1 MRTTKNS
8 PLQREREFKS
18 EDMVWTRIYY
28 GREVMERILDTID
41 VKRALHQRFFIRY
54 TLRAAMAGVIICLM
68 YIFAYG
74 IKTDLGR
81 DFNPALAKYLMSLN
95 FSMALAF
102 IYFTNSE
109 LLTSNFMY
117 FTVGRYYGKVSWSDT
132 MKIWSLC
139 LLGNVLGIVFVAIL
153 VWSCGMLSD
162 AVVENLVHTVN
173 DKTVQS
179 GAWLI
184 FVKAVFANYFINV
197 SVIVAMQLTEH
208 LAKIVVLMMGVIIFA
223 YMGFEHVVANSALFV
238 MAFLEQPE
246 SVNVLQVGKNFLC
259 FLDRQL
265 CGRRVSDRTVLRL
278 PERPP
283 TGRFSSQGLIPDVS
297 ITAPIDGPPGQRLRY
312 AERPRPQDSRANA
325 CAAV

>member
-1 MRTTKNS
+1 MQTTKDS
-8 PLQREREFKS
+8 PLQKEREFKS
-18 EDMVWTRIYY
+18 ENMVWTRIYY

-41 VKRALHQRFFIRY
+41 VKRALHQRFFVRY

-81 DFNPALAKYLMSLN
+81 DFNPALASYLMSLN

-117 FTVGRYYGKVSWSDT
+117 FTVGRYYRKVSWGET
-132 MKIWSLC
+132 MKIWGFC
-139 LLGNVLGIVFVAIL
+139 LIGNILGIVFVAIL
-153 VWSCGMLSD
+153 VWSCSMLSD
-162 AVVENLVHTVN
+162 AVVENLIHTVN
-173 DKTVQS
+173 DKTVKS
-179 GAWLI
+179 GAWPI

-197 SVIVAMQLTEH
+197 SVIVAMQLKEH

-246 SVNVLQVGKNFLC
+246 SVNALGVGKNFL
-259 FLDRQL
+259 
-265 CGRRVSDRTVLRL
+265 
-278 PERPP
+278 
-283 TGRFSSQGLIPDVS
+283 FSLLGNYVGGGLVI
-297 ITAPIDGPPGQRLRY
+297 GLFY
-312 AERPRPQDSRANA
+312 AYLNDPRP
-325 CAAV
+325 

>member
-1 MRTTKNS
+1 MKKSMQTTKDS
-8 PLQREREFKS
+8 PLQKEREFKS
-18 EDMVWTRIYY
+18 ENMVWTRIYY

-81 DFNPALAKYLMSLN
+81 DFNPALSKYLMSLN

-117 FTVGRYYGKVSWSDT
+117 FTVGRYYGKVSWGET
-132 MKIWSLC
+132 MKIWGLC
-139 LLGNVLGIVFVAIL
+139 LLGNILGIVFVAIL

-173 DKTVQS
+173 DKTVKS

-197 SVIVAMQLTEH
+197 SVIVAMQLKEH

-246 SVNVLQVGKNFLC
+246 SVNLLEVNKNFL
-259 FLDRQL
+259 FSLLGNYVGGGLVIGLFYAYLNDH
-265 CGRRVSDRTVLRL
+265 
-278 PERPP
+278 RP
-283 TGRFSSQGLIPDVS
+283 
-297 ITAPIDGPPGQRLRY
+297 
-312 AERPRPQDSRANA
+312 
-325 CAAV
+325 

>member
-1 MRTTKNS
+1 MQTTKDS
-8 PLQREREFKS
+8 PLQKEREFKS
-18 EDMVWTRIYY
+18 ENMVWTRIYY

-41 VKRALHQRFFIRY
+41 VKRALHQRFFVRY

-81 DFNPALAKYLMSLN
+81 DFNPALASYLMSLN

-117 FTVGRYYGKVSWSDT
+117 FTVGRYYRKVSWGET
-132 MKIWSLC
+132 MKIWGFC
-139 LLGNVLGIVFVAIL
+139 LIGNILGIVFVAIL

-173 DKTVQS
+173 DKTVKS

-197 SVIVAMQLTEH
+197 SVIVAMQLKEH

-246 SVNVLQVGKNFLC
+246 SVNLLQVNKNFL
-259 FLDRQL
+259 FSLLGNYVGGGLVIGLFYAYLNDH
-265 CGRRVSDRTVLRL
+265 
-278 PERPP
+278 RP
-283 TGRFSSQGLIPDVS
+283 
-297 ITAPIDGPPGQRLRY
+297 
-312 AERPRPQDSRANA
+312 
-325 CAAV
+325 

>member
-1 MRTTKNS
+1 MQTTKDS
-8 PLQREREFKS
+8 PLQKEREFKS
-18 EDMVWTRIYY
+18 ENMVWTRIYY

-41 VKRALHQRFFIRY
+41 VKRALHQRFFVRY

-81 DFNPALAKYLMSLN
+81 DFNPALASYLMSLN

-117 FTVGRYYGKVSWSDT
+117 FTVGHYYRKVSWGET
-132 MKIWSLC
+132 MKIWGFC
-139 LLGNVLGIVFVAIL
+139 LIGNILGIVFVAIL
-153 VWSCGMLSD
+153 VWSCSMLSD
-162 AVVENLVHTVN
+162 AVVENLIHTVN
-173 DKTVQS
+173 DKTVKS

-197 SVIVAMQLTEH
+197 SVIVAMQLKEH

-246 SVNVLQVGKNFLC
+246 SVNALGVGKNFL
-259 FLDRQL
+259 
-265 CGRRVSDRTVLRL
+265 
-278 PERPP
+278 
-283 TGRFSSQGLIPDVS
+283 FSLLGNYVGGGLVI
-297 ITAPIDGPPGQRLRY
+297 GLFY
-312 AERPRPQDSRANA
+312 AYLNDPRP
-325 CAAV
+325 

>member
-1 MRTTKNS
+1 MQTTKDS
-8 PLQREREFKS
+8 PLQKEREFKS
-18 EDMVWTRIYY
+18 EDMVWTRIFY

-81 DFNPALAKYLMSLN
+81 DFNPALSKYLMSLN

-117 FTVGRYYGKVSWSDT
+117 FTVGRYYGKVSWGET
-132 MKIWSLC
+132 MKIWGLC
-139 LLGNVLGIVFVAIL
+139 LLGNILGIVFVAIL

-173 DKTVQS
+173 DKTVKS

-197 SVIVAMQLTEH
+197 SVIVAMQLKEH

-246 SVNVLQVGKNFLC
+246 SVNLLEVNKNFL
-259 FLDRQL
+259 FSLLGNYVGGGLVIGLFYAYLNDH
-265 CGRRVSDRTVLRL
+265 
-278 PERPP
+278 RP
-283 TGRFSSQGLIPDVS
+283 
-297 ITAPIDGPPGQRLRY
+297 
-312 AERPRPQDSRANA
+312 
-325 CAAV
+325 

>member
-1 MRTTKNS
+1 MQTTKDS
-8 PLQREREFKS
+8 PLQKEREFKS
-18 EDMVWTRIYY
+18 EDMVWTRIFY

-81 DFNPALAKYLMSLN
+81 DFNPALASYLMSLN

-117 FTVGRYYGKVSWSDT
+117 FTVGRYYRKVSWGET
-132 MKIWSLC
+132 MKIWGFC
-139 LLGNVLGIVFVAIL
+139 LIGNILGIVFVAIL
-153 VWSCGMLSD
+153 VWSCSMLSD
-162 AVVENLVHTVN
+162 AVVENLIHTVN
-173 DKTVQS
+173 DKTVKS

-197 SVIVAMQLTEH
+197 SVIVAMQLKEH

-246 SVNVLQVGKNFLC
+246 SVNALGVGKNFL
-259 FLDRQL
+259 
-265 CGRRVSDRTVLRL
+265 
-278 PERPP
+278 
-283 TGRFSSQGLIPDVS
+283 FSLLGNYVGGGLVI
-297 ITAPIDGPPGQRLRY
+297 GLFY
-312 AERPRPQDSRANA
+312 AYLNDPRP
-325 CAAV
+325 

>member
-1 MRTTKNS
+1 MKKSMQTTNDS
-8 PLQREREFKS
+8 PLQKEREFKS

-117 FTVGRYYGKVSWSDT
+117 FTVGRYYGKVSWGET
-132 MKIWSLC
+132 MKIWGLC
-139 LLGNVLGIVFVAIL
+139 LLGNILGIVFVAIL

-173 DKTVQS
+173 DKTVKS

-197 SVIVAMQLTEH
+197 SVIVAMQLKEH

-246 SVNVLQVGKNFLC
+246 SVNLLEVNKNFL
-259 FLDRQL
+259 FSLLGNYVGGGLVIGLFYAYLNDH
-265 CGRRVSDRTVLRL
+265 
-278 PERPP
+278 RP
-283 TGRFSSQGLIPDVS
+283 
-297 ITAPIDGPPGQRLRY
+297 
-312 AERPRPQDSRANA
+312 
-325 CAAV
+325 

>member
-8 PLQREREFKS
+8 PLEKEREFKGES
-18 EDMVWTRIYY
+18 MVWTRIFY
-28 GREVMERILDTID
+28 GREVMERILETIE
-41 VKRALHQRFFIRY
+41 VKRALHQRFFLRY
-54 TLRAAMAGVIICLM
+54 TLRAAMAGIIICLM

-74 IKTDLGR
+74 IKTDLGH

-117 FTVGRYYGKVSWSDT
+117 FTVGHYYGKVNWGDT
-132 MKIWSLC
+132 MNTWGLC

-153 VWSCGMLSD
+153 VWSCDMLSD

-173 DKTVQS
+173 DKTVRS

-208 LAKIVVLMMGVIIFA
+208 LAKIVVLMMGVVIFA
-223 YMGFEHVVANSALFV
+223 YMGFEHVIANSALFV

-246 SVNVLQVGKNFLC
+246 SVNGLEVGKNFL
-259 FLDRQL
+259 FSLVGNYVGGGLVIGLFYAYLNDH
-265 CGRRVSDRTVLRL
+265 RRDAS
-278 PERPP
+278 RPK
-283 TGRFSSQGLIPDVS
+283 
-297 ITAPIDGPPGQRLRY
+297 A
-312 AERPRPQDSRANA
+312 
-325 CAAV
+325 

>member
-1 MRTTKNS
+1 MKKSMQTTKDS
-8 PLQREREFKS
+8 PLQKEREFKS
-18 EDMVWTRIYY
+18 EDMVWTRIFY
-28 GREVMERILDTID
+28 GREVMERILETID

-81 DFNPALAKYLMSLN
+81 DFNPALSKYLMSLN

-117 FTVGRYYGKVSWSDT
+117 FTVGRYYGKVSWGET
-132 MKIWSLC
+132 MKIWGLC
-139 LLGNVLGIVFVAIL
+139 LLGNILGIVFVAIL

-173 DKTVQS
+173 DKTVKS

-197 SVIVAMQLTEH
+197 SVIVAMQLREH
-208 LAKIVVLMMGVIIFA
+208 LAKVVVLMMGVIIFA

-246 SVNVLQVGKNFLC
+246 SVNLLEVNKNFL
-259 FLDRQL
+259 FSLLGNYVGGGLVIGLFYAYLNDH
-265 CGRRVSDRTVLRL
+265 
-278 PERPP
+278 RP
-283 TGRFSSQGLIPDVS
+283 
-297 ITAPIDGPPGQRLRY
+297 
-312 AERPRPQDSRANA
+312 
-325 CAAV
+325 

>member
-1 MRTTKNS
+1 MKKSMQTTNDS
-8 PLQREREFKS
+8 PLQKEREFKS
-18 EDMVWTRIYY
+18 EDMVWTRIFY
-28 GREVMERILDTID
+28 GREVMERILETID

-81 DFNPALAKYLMSLN
+81 DFNPALSKYLMSLN

-117 FTVGRYYGKVSWSDT
+117 FTVGRYYGKVSWGET
-132 MKIWSLC
+132 MKIWGLC
-139 LLGNVLGIVFVAIL
+139 LLGNILGIVFVAIL

-173 DKTVQS
+173 DKTVKS

-197 SVIVAMQLTEH
+197 SVIVAMQLKEH

-246 SVNVLQVGKNFLC
+246 SVNLLEVNKNFL
-259 FLDRQL
+259 FSLLGNYVGGGLVIGLFYAYLNDH
-265 CGRRVSDRTVLRL
+265 
-278 PERPP
+278 RP
-283 TGRFSSQGLIPDVS
+283 
-297 ITAPIDGPPGQRLRY
+297 
-312 AERPRPQDSRANA
+312 
-325 CAAV
+325 

>member
-1 MRTTKNS
+1 MQTTKDS
-8 PLQREREFKS
+8 PLQKEREFKS
-18 EDMVWTRIYY
+18 ENMVWTRIYY

-81 DFNPALAKYLMSLN
+81 DFNPALASYLMSLN

-117 FTVGRYYGKVSWSDT
+117 FTVGRYYRKVSWGET
-132 MKIWSLC
+132 MKIWGFC
-139 LLGNVLGIVFVAIL
+139 LIGNILGIVFVAIL
-153 VWSCGMLSD
+153 VWSCSMLSD
-162 AVVENLVHTVN
+162 AVVENLIHTVN
-173 DKTVQS
+173 DKTVKS

-197 SVIVAMQLTEH
+197 SVIVAMQLKEH

-246 SVNVLQVGKNFLC
+246 SVNALGVGKNFL
-259 FLDRQL
+259 
-265 CGRRVSDRTVLRL
+265 
-278 PERPP
+278 
-283 TGRFSSQGLIPDVS
+283 FSLLGNYVGGGLVI
-297 ITAPIDGPPGQRLRY
+297 GLFY
-312 AERPRPQDSRANA
+312 AYLNDPRP
-325 CAAV
+325 